1 MPYLIIKKH
10 QILLVLIIFSLVAC
24 NNDNNFVETSTFIHQ
39 PAVDYKIYGKKI
51 IIDSSSVTVDGIS
64 LELLYYCKYDFP
76 ESPEKGMHIE
86 AALKESGNINYMAI
100 YRKTAEDDNHFISWS
115 NGNAAT
121 ITGGKDFFKGIV
133 IYLFDPK
140 QQITNKDE
148 SLKLAT
154 HTFVLENIDFP
165 IPLYPERGA
174 IHN

>member
-1 MPYLIIKKH
+1 MYYNTYRQIIH
-10 QILLVLIIFSLVAC
+10 YNTYRQI
-24 NNDNNFVETSTFIHQ
+24 IHS
-39 PAVDYKIYGKKI
+39 VKI
-51 IIDSSSVTVDGIS
+51 IIDSSSVTVDGIC

-86 AALKESGNINYMAI
+86 AALKESGNINSMAI
-100 YRKTAEDDNHFISWS
+100 YRKTAEDDKHFVSWS

-165 IPLYPERGA
+165 IPLYSEWDA